1 MYKWFIEMDIY
12 TPDSQ
17 LLEVVSTS
25 HPTASIQISTDK
37 HSCHIELSSTE
48 IPDKDFVLIYRDD
61 KMY

>member
-1 MYKWFIEMDIY
+1 MDIY
-12 TPDSQ
+12 TTDSQ